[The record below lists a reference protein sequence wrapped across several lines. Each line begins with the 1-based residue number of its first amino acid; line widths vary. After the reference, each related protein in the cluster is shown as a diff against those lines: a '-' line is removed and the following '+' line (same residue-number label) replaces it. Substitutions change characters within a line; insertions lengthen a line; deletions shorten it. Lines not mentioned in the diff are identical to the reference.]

1 MNIPVP
7 EWSITHDRQL
17 IAGLIF
23 AAVLF
28 AISGGHLLFLPLFFV
43 LPLGGLFG
51 HRRRSRRW

>member
-1 MNIPVP
+1 MTAGSVAGLLYNFG
-7 EWSITHDRQL
+7 L
-17 IAGLIF
+17 YGLIF